1 MSDLKDKAKQLGFHG
16 IVSRWGEYRNQVW
29 LPGLLEE
36 EEAERARRSM
46 DRRIKEAKLGPFKP
60 MSEFD
65 WTWPT
70 KIDRELVDELFTL
83 NFLSDATNVVLIGT
97 NGLAKT
103 MISQNLSYQALLSGH
118 SARFIKASELLDEL
132 SAADGAS
139 ARKRCLKRYSQVGLL
154 AIDEVGYLSY
164 DNRYADLLYEVITAR
179 YQNRSTIVT
188 TNRHFEDW
196 GAVFPNAAC
205 VVTLIDRLVH
215 KVEIV
220 AIEGKSYRQH
230 EAQERAEQREKSRK
244 TRKAGKESAKKE
256 EKKSD

>member
-1 MSDLKDKAKQLGFHG
+1 MSDLKDKAKQLGLHA
-16 IVSRWGEYRNQVW
+16 VASQWEEYGNQPW
-29 LPGLLEE
+29 LPGLLQD

-46 DRRIKEAKLGPFKP
+46 DRRIKEAKLGLFKP

-83 NFLSDATNVVLIGT
+83 KFLPDATNVVLIGT

-103 MISQNLSYQALLSGH
+103 MISQNLAYEALVAGH
-118 SARFIKASELLDEL
+118 SVRFVKASELLDEL
-132 SAADGAS
+132 SAADGAF
-139 ARKRCLKRYSQVGLL
+139 ARRRCLKKYSQVDLL

-164 DNRYADLLYEVITAR
+164 DNRYADLLYEVVTAR
-179 YQNRSTIVT
+179 YQKRSTIVT

-196 GAVFPNAAC
+196 GSVFPNAAC

-230 EAQERAEQREKSRK
+230 EAQERAAQREKSRK
-244 TRKAGKESAKKE
+244 AKKE
-256 EKKSD
+256 GKEATKEGGKKK